1 MSKTFSKY
9 STSQLPEDVDDDILK
24 VARMIIMLA
33 QLQKNYQ
40 SK

>member
-9 STSQLPEDVDDDILK
+9 STSQVSKDVDDDILK
-24 VARMIIMLA
+24 VACMILVSI
-33 QLQKNYQ
+33 QTQKNKQ